1 MGLCKIVH
9 SYLTSLF
16 LPEDSRLRVSFGFTW
31 EGGSAT
37 LSNNLIPWTDDK
49 LGGSW
54 GQRVKTTVL
63 VDQWNIV
70 RLNISAEDYQGL
82 GISSKNKQYNTQ
94 SNSNGSAIQ
103 SFHAGY
109 YLSFSL

>member
-1 MGLCKIVH
+1 MRLCKIVH

-37 LSNNLIPWTDDK
+37 LSHNLVPWTDDK
-49 LGGSW
+49 LRGSW
-54 GQRVKTTVL
+54 GQRVKTAVL

-70 RLNISAEDYQGL
+70 RLNISAGDNQCL
-82 GISSKNKQYNTQ
+82 GISSKNKQYTTW
-94 SNSNGSAIQ
+94 SN
-103 SFHAGY
+103 
-109 YLSFSL
+109 